1 MTTIKNTPTVKA
13 ITGNKARVQK
23 YRSTHRRIDYVPC
36 PEALAAI
43 KKHLSIKLDNNCL
56 AGVIDRLILAGNNAI
71 TGNTTA

>member
-1 MTTIKNTPTVKA
+1 MKQT
-13 ITGNKARVQK
+13 ITGNKVRVQK

-56 AGVIDRLILAGNNAI
+56 AGVIDRLILAGNKAI
-71 TGNTTA
+71 TGNGGNHA

>member
-1 MTTIKNTPTVKA
+1 MEQKKPS
-13 ITGNKARVQK
+13 GNKERVQK

-56 AGVIDRLILAGNNAI
+56 AGVIDRLILAGNKAI
-71 TGNTTA
+71 TGNGGNHA